1 MTRFYF
7 NDIDCSRFSR
17 VKDFRNDMI
26 FSKDFLDWARDR
38 NIRFCS
44 NNRFTSGIVD
54 MLVGDLT
61 MEIFKDTLTS
71 LDSIVID
78 DIDTAILFK
87 LMWT

>member
-1 MTRFYF
+1 MTQFYF
-7 NDIDCSRFSR
+7 NDIDCSRFR
-17 VKDFRNDMI
+17 VKDFRNNMI
-26 FSKDFLDWARDR
+26 FSKDFLDWAKDR

-44 NNRFTSGIVD
+44 YDRFTSDIVD

-61 MEIFKDTLTS
+61 LEIFENTRII